1 LELMQYWKVIQKNL
15 WLIILIAVLGT
26 GAVTYLSLKEPP
38 QYQSN
43 ATLLLNPSAQTD
55 LAPQTKTKMAADLAV
70 SYSELMRTRSFAD
83 AVIKDLPFALAA
95 RKLNTAIS
103 TKLTANTLFYQIT
116 GVMDTPVKAQQL
128 VSTTIKVFLA
138 TNQADLEDQANKN
151 KNTAKLRD
159 DMGKSL
165 DARLQDV
172 RNQITQS
179 QAEITALESQPP
191 SKDRNDYLLILRT
204 HLLGLQQTEVSTIT
218 AIAQV
223 AQLPGDAGAPTTALV
238 IDEPQPGNALPSSLT
253 QNVSLA
259 LIVSLLLGVGLA
271 FLRDYMDYTIRS
283 PEYLE
288 KVIGL
293 SPVTAIG
300 KLRSPAATWSQG
312 KHPLSGHGL
321 VTLEQPQSPASESF
335 RMLRTNIQLLS
346 PDKPIR
352 SIVVTSVGPKEGKSF
367 TAANLATVIA
377 QAGNRT
383 ILVDA
388 DLRKSNVHEL
398 FGVPNNAGF
407 SSLLQNK
414 SPNIAGA
421 IQLVPGV
428 ENLAVITSGPLPD
441 NPSELLNSQQ
451 ASQIMSQL
459 VQQVD
464 MVIYDAPPAG
474 VAIDSV
480 ILATRVD
487 AVIMVVNAGSTR
499 RDMVVRVKH
508 TLQNIG
514 VTTLLPVLNRVK
526 PRDLSGYYYTQYYT
540 YGPKSSG
547 NSNGHSNSNGN
558 GNGNGHGAHSSSKV
572 LTDAGSEPTT
582 KQQGR

>member
-1 LELMQYWKVIQKNL
+1 M
-15 WLIILIAVLGT
+15 
-26 GAVTYLSLKEPP
+26 
-38 QYQSN
+38 
-43 ATLLLNPSAQTD
+43 LLLNPTADTGVVPS
-55 LAPQTKTKMAADLAV
+55 TKSKMAADLV
-70 SYSELMRTRSFAD
+70 ESYNELMRTRSFAEH
-83 AVIKDLPFALAA
+83 VVTELPFSMS
-95 RKLNTAIS
+95 S
-103 TKLTANTLFYQIT
+103 TKVSKAITTKLMPSTLFYKIT
-116 GVMDTPVKAQQL
+116 GIMDTPVKAQQL
-128 VSTTIKVFLA
+128 VSTTIKVFLD
-138 TNQADLEDQANKN
+138 TNRSQLEQQIQQNQA
-151 KNTAKLRD
+151 TAKLKD
-159 DMGKSL
+159 DMRKSL
-165 DARLQDV
+165 DKKLEDV
-172 RNQITQS
+172 RGQLAQY
-179 QAEITALESQPP
+179 QAEIRALENQPA
-191 SKDRNDYLLILRT
+191 SKERNDYLLALRSQV
-204 HLLGLQQTEVSTIT
+204 LGLQQTEVATLT

-223 AQLPGDAGAPTTALV
+223 AVLPGNSIIPATALIV
-238 IDEPQPGNALPSSLT
+238 DEPQPGRALPSSLT
-253 QNVSLA
+253 QNVA
-259 LIVSLLLGVGLA
+259 MAFMVSLILGIGLA

-300 KLRSPAATWSQG
+300 KLRSSPATWAQG
-312 KHPLSGHGL
+312 KHPLAGHGL
-321 VTLEQPQSPASESF
+321 VTIEQPQSPASESF

-377 QAGNRT
+377 QAGLRT

-398 FGVPNNAGF
+398 FSMPNNVGF
-407 SSLLQNK
+407 TNLLQNK

-451 ASQIMSQL
+451 ASQIMAQL

-487 AVIMVVNAGSTR
+487 AVVMVVNAGSTR
-499 RDMVVRVKH
+499 RDMVLRVKH

-526 PRDLSGYYYTQYYT
+526 PRDLSGYYYTQYYA
-540 YGPKSSG
+540 YGPKASG
-547 NSNGHSNSNGN
+547 GMNGQQNGHDSNG
-558 GNGNGHGAHSSSKV
+558 KV
-572 LTDAGSEPTT
+572 PADSEAAR
-582 KQQGR
+582 K

>member
-1 LELMQYWKVIQKNL
+1 MEFIQYWRVIQKNL
-15 WLIILIAVLGT
+15 WLILLIVVLGT
-26 GAVTYLSLKEPP
+26 GIAVYLSLKEPP
-38 QYQSN
+38 QYQSS
-43 ATLLLNPSAQTD
+43 ATLLLNPSANTD
-55 LAPQTKTKMAADLAV
+55 LAPQAKTKIASDLVA
-70 SYSELMRTRSFAD
+70 SYSELMRTRSFGEE
-83 AVIKDLPFALAA
+83 VVKDLPFALTT
-95 RKLNTAIS
+95 RKFNLAIT

-116 GVMDTPVKAQQL
+116 GVLDTPVKAQQL

-138 TNQADLEDQANKN
+138 TNQAELEQQAAHNQSS
-151 KNTAKLRD
+151 AKLRD
-159 DMGKSL
+159 DMRNSL
-165 DARLQDV
+165 NSKLQDV
-172 RNQITQS
+172 RNQLGQY
-179 QAEITALESQPP
+179 QAEIKALEDQPP
-191 SKDRNDYLLILRT
+191 STERNNYLLNLRGQV
-204 HLLGLQQTEVSTIT
+204 LGLQQTEVATIS
-218 AIAQV
+218 ALAQV
-223 AQLPGDAGAPTTALV
+223 ALLPGDSTVPITALV

-253 QNVSLA
+253 QNAGLA
-259 LIVSLLLGVGLA
+259 LVVSLLLGVGIA

-300 KLRSPAATWSQG
+300 KLRSSPTTWTQG
-312 KHPLSGHGL
+312 KHPLAGNGL

-335 RMLRTNIQLLS
+335 RGLRTNIQLLN

-352 SIVVTSVGPKEGKSF
+352 SIAVTSVGPKEGKSF
-367 TAANLATVIA
+367 TASNLAIVIA
-377 QAGNRT
+377 QAGLRT

-407 SSLLQNK
+407 TSLLQNK

-428 ENLAVITSGPLPD
+428 ENLAVITSGALPD

-451 ASQIMSQL
+451 ASQIMAQL

-514 VTTLLPVLNRVK
+514 VSTLLPVLNRVK

-540 YGPKSSG
+540 YGPKTPA
-547 NSNGHSNSNGN
+547 NTNGHSNGHGGHSNGKHVTN
-558 GNGNGHGAHSSSKV
+558 A
-572 LTDAGSEPTT
+572 DSESAA